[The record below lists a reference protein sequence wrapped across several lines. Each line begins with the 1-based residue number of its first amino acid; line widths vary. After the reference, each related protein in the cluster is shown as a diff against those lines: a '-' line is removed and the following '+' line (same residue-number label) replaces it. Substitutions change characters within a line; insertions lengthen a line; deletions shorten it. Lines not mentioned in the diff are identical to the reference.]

1 MATLAEKKALLKAN
15 KNLLPNV
22 KSSQITNGT
31 EKQIDAFIAELE
43 SVPEYVAPTTKVE
56 ETKEIISTET
66 PTVENNNEKNAILL
80 TTIEG
85 SYIEKNSKG
94 VEVVLIKLP
103 FIGLSTG
110 AQFKFQWKDSFVLY
124 RSTALEVFHLHQPLS
139 IGQEFIFRA
148 ESLKYNPAINCFN
161 GAIGYD
167 WEPNIQ
173 KVLDYAKESKAYAN
187 ATLAM
192 YINSGLSKKDAL
204 DELKKE
210 IVASQKELLK
220 RPKLTF

>member
-31 EKQIDAFIAELE
+31 EEQIDAFIAELE
-43 SVPEYVAPTTKVE
+43 SVPEYVAPTKQVE
-56 ETKEIISTET
+56 TTNNVSAEIPAVET
-66 PTVENNNEKNAILL
+66 NNEKNSILL
-80 TTIEG
+80 ATIEG

-94 VEVVLIKLP
+94 VEVVLVKLP

-110 AQFKFQWKDSFVLY
+110 AQFKFKWQDSFVLY

-167 WEPNIQ
+167 WEANIQ

>member
-1 MATLAEKKALLKAN
+1 MKTLAEKKALLKAN
-15 KNLLPNV
+15 KSLLPNI
-22 KSSQITNGT
+22 KASQITNGD
-31 EKQIDAFIAELE
+31 ESQIDAFIAELE
-43 SVPEYVAPTTKVE
+43 AIPEYVAPTKQVE
-56 ETKEIISTET
+56 TTKEISTEI
-66 PTVENNNEKNAILL
+66 PAVESNEKNSILL
-80 TTIEG
+80 ATIEG
-85 SYIEKNSKG
+85 SYVEKNSKG
-94 VEVVLIKLP
+94 IEVVLIKLP
-103 FIGLSTG
+103 FIGLSSG
-110 AQFKFQWKDSFVLY
+110 AQFKFKYQDSFVLY

-167 WEPNIQ
+167 WEPSIQ

>member
-1 MATLAEKKALLKAN
+1 MKTLAEKKALLKAN
-15 KNLLPNV
+15 KSLLPNI
-22 KSSQITNGT
+22 KASQITNGT
-31 EKQIDAFIAELE
+31 EEQIDAFIAELE

-56 ETKEIISTET
+56 ETKEVSTEI
-66 PTVENNNEKNAILL
+66 PAVESNEKNSILL
-80 TTIEG
+80 ATIEG
-85 SYIEKNSKG
+85 SYVEKNSKG
-94 VEVVLIKLP
+94 IEVVLIKLP
-103 FIGLSTG
+103 FIGLSSG
-110 AQFKFQWKDSFVLY
+110 AQFKFKYQDSFVLY

-167 WEPNIQ
+167 WEPSIQ